1 MKIQIQAR
9 MDEIKKALE
18 ESVINH
24 NALLARYA
32 ENEHMLKMAEECCAK
47 DVVEDGVACAAPVEV
62 LEGVVE

>member
-1 MKIQIQAR
+1 MKIKIQAR

-32 ENEHMLKMAEECCAK
+32 ENEHMMKMAEELPTVT
-47 DVVEDGVACAAPVEV
+47 DEAPSEV

>member
-1 MKIQIQAR
+1 

-32 ENEHMLKMAEECCAK
+32 ENEHMMKMAEECCEK
-47 DVVEDGVACAAPVEV
+47 DVCEADVVCAEEAQIVA
-62 LEGVVE
+62 

>member
-32 ENEHMLKMAEECCAK
+32 ENEHMMKMAEECCEK
-47 DVVEDGVACAAPVEV
+47 DVSEADVVCAEEAEVVA
-62 LEGVVE
+62 

>member
-32 ENEHMLKMAEECCAK
+32 ENEHMLKMAEELPAVT
-47 DVVEDGVACAAPVEV
+47 DEAPAEV